1 MVLLRKQGLPGKE
14 RGLCGRTTQAGS
26 LKGSR
31 GSSSSCLVGG
41 FRLSH
46 GERNTPSSRTREKV
60 DSADACELLRA
71 EPRVIAQAERKEG
84 SKYGAEGKVRTWPE
98 VRAFVQLREKNGI
111 NQVGASR

>member
-1 MVLLRKQGLPGKE
+1 MV
-14 RGLCGRTTQAGS
+14 
-26 LKGSR
+26 
-31 GSSSSCLVGG
+31 G
-41 FRLSH
+41 FGFLM
-46 GERNTPSSRTREKV
+46 EKATLPSSRTREKV